1 MSASLPSVPACA
13 PALSC
18 ARAAFRSLRASE
30 LAYLQ
35 SLPASHGMAQFAESL
50 GGVHHVS
57 QCLQVGLL
65 LAGARPSVDFACGAS
80 PGWSGEFVR
89 AVVRPWLE
97 GGGAAQRAELEEA
110 GVALDPQ
117 F

>member
-80 PGWSGEFVR
+80 PWCVQREPVLKKRR
-89 AVVRPWLE
+89 AGRGMPRWPT
-97 GGGAAQRAELEEA
+97 RA
-110 GVALDPQ
+110 PM
-117 F
+117 